1 MAFFYGWGLTVSRL
15 QPLRGGSCFFRNSR
29 YSFSRPRKDDR
40 LIRSWSNPVV
50 LNTGHL
56 DWASS
61 WFENLSQTLHTKM
74 KFPFKDFSSY
84 SSFLRICSHLLK
96 KSLME
101 NAIFCAMVENTCNF
115 VIIIVNTAQKV
126 SVFEVVL
133 FCIFPY
139 SDWIWSAFSQFEL
152 NSNWPYSVR
161 MRENAD
167 HNNSEYGHFSH
178 SAILK

>member
-1 MAFFYGWGLTVSRL
+1 
-15 QPLRGGSCFFRNSR
+15 
-29 YSFSRPRKDDR
+29 
-40 LIRSWSNPVV
+40 
-50 LNTGHL
+50 
-56 DWASS
+56 
-61 WFENLSQTLHTKM
+61 
-74 KFPFKDFSSY
+74 
-84 SSFLRICSHLLK
+84 
-96 KSLME
+96 ME

-115 VIIIVNTAQKV
+115 VIIIVNSAQKV

-133 FCIFPY
+133 FSIFPY

-161 MRENAD
+161 MRENTD

>member
-1 MAFFYGWGLTVSRL
+1 MTGWFDLGATQQFWTRDTWIGRSPDLKI
-15 QPLRGGSCFFRNSR
+15 
-29 YSFSRPRKDDR
+29 YRK
-40 LIRSWSNPVV
+40 
-50 LNTGHL
+50 HC
-56 DWASS
+56 
-61 WFENLSQTLHTKM
+61 TKKL
-74 KFPFKDFSSY
+74 KFLFKDFSSY